1 MLNLTARLLPD
12 WDVDWNDRAPQ
23 QDLHTLT
30 ISDLLPGEVDG
41 IELKKRV
48 TLHIMHTLV
57 EALTYLQAL
66 LPSLPERVGRGR
78 SNVVPMK
85 ILFKDEKYKSEKL
98 KFSRNSQRMQNCQE
112 RQRYCSMIN
121 VVDFATVSYATQV
134 VVGDQ
139 LTCKNVRGAKRWR
152 AN

>member
-1 MLNLTARLLPD
+1 MLNLTARIAVEIKNLPD

-41 IELKKRV
+41 IELKKRA

-57 EALTYLQAL
+57 EEFTALTYLQAL

-85 ILFKDEKYKSEKL
+85 ILFKDEKYKSETIEIL
-98 KFSRNSQRMQNCQE
+98 S
-112 RQRYCSMIN
+112 
-121 VVDFATVSYATQV
+121 
-134 VVGDQ
+134 Q
-139 LTCKNVRGAKRWR
+139 LTEDAELSGKAEVL
-152 AN
+152 